1 VLGRRADLRV
11 ATRGAS
17 ESCAYCEP
25 GAGWYVADVKIM
37 WLLSRGESQGAI
49 IWNVGLAGR

>member
-1 VLGRRADLRV
+1 MLARQADLRV

-17 ESCAYCEP
+17 ERCAYCEL
-25 GAGWYVADVKIM
+25 GGGWCVAGVKIM

-49 IWNVGLAGR
+49 IWNACMAGR